1 MARYTGPVC
10 RLCRA
15 EGRKLFLKGDRC
27 RSDKCPINKKR
38 LPPGKAPKTR
48 IGKKSEYAVQLREK
62 QALKRTYG
70 LMEQQF
76 HNIFTKALGLPGK
89 TGDNLII
96 LLERRL
102 DNVVYRLHFATSR
115 AQARQLVNHGHIAVN
130 GKRVDVASYLV
141 KPGDMISVVG
151 VAKKMDTVR
160 HALEEVQRSGV
171 MPWLEVN
178 VDEMT
183 GRYVINPQRQDVTD
197 TADIKEQ
204 LVVELYSK

>member
-1 MARYTGPVC
+1 MARYIGPVC

-62 QALKRTYG
+62 QALKRNYG

-76 HNIFTKALGLPGK
+76 HNTFEKALGLPGK

-102 DNVVYRLHFATSR
+102 DNVVYRLHFASSR

-130 GKRVDVASYLV
+130 GNRVNIASYLV
-141 KPGDMISVVG
+141 RAGDVISVIG
-151 VAKKMDTVR
+151 AAKKMESIR
-160 HALEEVQRSGV
+160 QALEEVQKSGV
-171 MPWLEVN
+171 MPWLEIN
-178 VDEMT
+178 ADEMT
-183 GRYVINPQRQDVTD
+183 GRFVTNPQRQDVTD
-197 TADIKEQ
+197 IADIKEQ

>member
-15 EGRKLFLKGDRC
+15 EGRKLFLKGERC

-70 LMEQQF
+70 LLERQF
-76 HNIFTKALGLPGK
+76 HNIFEKALGLPGK

-130 GKRVDVASYLV
+130 GKRVNIASYLV
-141 KPGDMISVVG
+141 KPGDVISVIG
-151 VAKKMDTVR
+151 AAKKMDTIR
-160 HALEEVQRSGV
+160 QAREEVQRSGV
-171 MPWLEVN
+171 MPGLEVN
-178 VDEMT
+178 GDEMT
-183 GRYVINPQRQDVTD
+183 GRYVTNPQRQDVTD
-197 TADIKEQ
+197 TMDIKEQ

>member
-15 EGRKLFLKGDRC
+15 EGRKLFLKGERC

-62 QALKRTYG
+62 QALKRNYG
-70 LMEQQF
+70 LMERQF
-76 HNIFTKALGLPGK
+76 RNVFEKALGLPGK

-115 AQARQLVNHGHIAVN
+115 AQARQLVNHGHVAIN
-130 GKRVDVASYLV
+130 GKRVNIASFLV
-141 KPGDMISVVG
+141 KAGDVVSVIG
-151 VAKKMDTVR
+151 AAKKMDTIR
-160 HALEEVQRSGV
+160 QALEEVQKSGV

-178 VDEMT
+178 ADEMT
-183 GRYVINPQRQDVTD
+183 GRYVTNPQRQDVTD
-197 TADIKEQ
+197 TVDIKEQ

>member
-1 MARYTGPVC
+1 MARYIGPVC

-48 IGKKSEYAVQLREK
+48 LGKKSEYAVQLREK
-62 QALKRTYG
+62 QALKRNYG

-76 HNIFTKALGLPGK
+76 RNTFEKALGLPGK

-102 DNVVYRLHFATSR
+102 DNVVYRLRFASSR

-130 GKRVDVASYLV
+130 GKRVNIASYLV
-141 KPGDMISVVG
+141 RAGDVISVIG
-151 VAKKMDTVR
+151 AAKKMESIR
-160 HALEEVQRSGV
+160 QALEEVQKSGV

-178 VDEMT
+178 ADEMT
-183 GRYVINPQRQDVTD
+183 GRFVTNPQRQDVTD
-197 TADIKEQ
+197 IADIKEQ
-204 LVVELYSK
+204 LDVELYSK

>member
-15 EGRKLFLKGDRC
+15 EGRKLFLKGERC

-62 QALKRTYG
+62 QTLKRNYG
-70 LMEQQF
+70 LMGVQF
-76 HNIFTKALGLPGK
+76 RNTFEKALGLPGK

-115 AQARQLVNHGHIAVN
+115 AQARQLVNHGHVAVN
-130 GKRVDVASYLV
+130 GKRVNIASFLV
-141 KPGDMISVVG
+141 KAGDVVSVIG
-151 VAKKMDTVR
+151 PAKKMDSIR
-160 HALEEVQRSGV
+160 QALEEVQKSGV

-178 VDEMT
+178 ADEMT
-183 GRYVINPQRQDVTD
+183 GRYVTNPQRQDVTD
-197 TADIKEQ
+197 TLDIKEQ

>member
-15 EGRKLFLKGDRC
+15 EGRKLFLKGERC

-62 QALKRTYG
+62 QTLKRNYG
-70 LMEQQF
+70 LMERQF
-76 HNIFTKALGLPGK
+76 RNTFEKALGLPGK

-115 AQARQLVNHGHIAVN
+115 AQARQLVNHGHVAVN
-130 GKRVDVASYLV
+130 GKRVNIASFLV
-141 KPGDMISVVG
+141 KAGDVVSVIG
-151 VAKKMDTVR
+151 AAKKMDSIR
-160 HALEEVQRSGV
+160 QALEEVQKSGV

-178 VDEMT
+178 ADEMT
-183 GRYVINPQRQDVTD
+183 GRYVTNPQRQDVTD

>member
-1 MARYTGPVC
+1 M
-10 RLCRA
+10 
-15 EGRKLFLKGDRC
+15 KGDRC

-141 KPGDMISVVG
+141 KPGDMISVIG

>member
-1 MARYTGPVC
+1 MARYIGPVC

-48 IGKKSEYAVQLREK
+48 LGKKSEYAVQLREK
-62 QALKRTYG
+62 QALKRNYG

-76 HNIFTKALGLPGK
+76 RNTFEKALGLPGK

-102 DNVVYRLHFATSR
+102 DNVVYRLRFASSR

-130 GKRVDVASYLV
+130 GKRVNIASYLV
-141 KPGDMISVVG
+141 RAGDVISVIG
-151 VAKKMDTVR
+151 AAKKMESIR
-160 HALEEVQRSGV
+160 QALEEVQKSGV

-178 VDEMT
+178 ADDMT
-183 GRYVINPQRQDVTD
+183 GRFVTNPQRQDVTD
-197 TADIKEQ
+197 TLDIKEQ

>member
-1 MARYTGPVC
+1 MARYIGPVC

-48 IGKKSEYAVQLREK
+48 LGKKSEYAVQLREK
-62 QALKRTYG
+62 QALKRNYG

-76 HNIFTKALGLPGK
+76 HNTFEKALGLPGK

-102 DNVVYRLHFATSR
+102 DNVVYRLRFASSR

-130 GKRVDVASYLV
+130 GKRVNIASYLV
-141 KPGDMISVVG
+141 RAGDVISVIG
-151 VAKKMDTVR
+151 AAKKMESIR
-160 HALEEVQRSGV
+160 QALEEVQKSGV

-178 VDEMT
+178 ADEMT
-183 GRYVINPQRQDVTD
+183 GRFVTNPQRQDVTD
-197 TADIKEQ
+197 IADIKEQ

>member
-1 MARYTGPVC
+1 
-10 RLCRA
+10 
-15 EGRKLFLKGDRC
+15 LKGDRC

-141 KPGDMISVVG
+141 KPGDMISVIG

>member
-15 EGRKLFLKGDRC
+15 EGRKLFLKGERC

-62 QALKRTYG
+62 QALKRSYG
-70 LMEQQF
+70 LMERQF
-76 HNIFTKALGLPGK
+76 RNVFEKALGLPGK

-130 GKRVDVASYLV
+130 GKRVDIASYIV
-141 KPGDMISVVG
+141 TAGDALSVIG
-151 VAKKMDTVR
+151 AAKKMDTIPKT
-160 HALEEVQRSGV
+160 LEEVQKSGV

-178 VDEMT
+178 ADEMT
-183 GRYVINPQRQDVTD
+183 GRYVTNPQRQDVTD
-197 TADIKEQ
+197 TADIREQ

>member
-1 MARYTGPVC
+1 MAKYIGPVC

-15 EGRKLFLKGDRC
+15 EQRKLFLKGERC

-62 QALKRTYG
+62 QALKRNYG
-70 LMEQQF
+70 LMERQF
-76 HNIFTKALGLPGK
+76 RNTFEKALGLPGK

-130 GKRVDVASYLV
+130 GKRINIASSLVRANDVV
-141 KPGDMISVVG
+141 SVIG
-151 VAKKMDTVR
+151 PAKKMESIR
-160 HALEEVQRSGV
+160 QALEEVQKSGV

-178 VDEMT
+178 SDEMT
-183 GRYVINPQRQDVTD
+183 GRYVTNPQRQDVTD
-197 TADIKEQ
+197 TVDIKEQ

>member
-15 EGRKLFLKGDRC
+15 EGRKLFLKGERC

-62 QALKRTYG
+62 QALKRSYG
-70 LMEQQF
+70 LMERQF
-76 HNIFTKALGLPGK
+76 RNVFEKALGLPGK

-130 GKRVDVASYLV
+130 GKRVDIASYLV
-141 KPGDMISVVG
+141 KAGDALSVIG
-151 VAKKMDTVR
+151 AAKKMDTIR
-160 HALEEVQRSGV
+160 QALEEVQKSGV

-178 VDEMT
+178 ADEMT
-183 GRYVINPQRQDVTD
+183 GRYVTNPQRQDVTD

>member
-1 MARYTGPVC
+1 MARYIGPVC

-48 IGKKSEYAVQLREK
+48 LGKKSEYAVQLREK
-62 QALKRTYG
+62 QALKRNYG

-76 HNIFTKALGLPGK
+76 RNTFEKALGLPGK

-102 DNVVYRLHFATSR
+102 DNVVYRLRFASSR

-130 GKRVDVASYLV
+130 GKRVNIASYLV
-141 KPGDMISVVG
+141 RAGDVISVIG
-151 VAKKMDTVR
+151 AAKKMESIR
-160 HALEEVQRSGV
+160 QALEEVQKSGV

-178 VDEMT
+178 ADEMT
-183 GRYVINPQRQDVTD
+183 GRFVTNPQRQDVTD
-197 TADIKEQ
+197 IADIKEQ

>member
-15 EGRKLFLKGDRC
+15 EGRKLFLKGERC

-62 QALKRTYG
+62 QTLKRNYG
-70 LMEQQF
+70 LMERQF
-76 HNIFTKALGLPGK
+76 RNTFEKALGLPGK

-115 AQARQLVNHGHIAVN
+115 AQARQLVNHGHVAVN
-130 GKRVDVASYLV
+130 GKRVNIASFLV
-141 KPGDMISVVG
+141 KAGDVVSVIG
-151 VAKKMDTVR
+151 AAKKMDSIR
-160 HALEEVQRSGV
+160 QALEEVQKSGV

-178 VDEMT
+178 ADEMT
-183 GRYVINPQRQDVTD
+183 GRYVTNPQRQDVTD
-197 TADIKEQ
+197 TLDIKEQ

>member
-1 MARYTGPVC
+1 M
-10 RLCRA
+10 
-15 EGRKLFLKGDRC
+15 KGERC

-62 QALKRTYG
+62 QTLKRNYG
-70 LMEQQF
+70 LMERQF
-76 HNIFTKALGLPGK
+76 RNTFEKALGLPGK

-115 AQARQLVNHGHIAVN
+115 AQARQLVNHGHVAVN
-130 GKRVDVASYLV
+130 GKRVNIASFLV
-141 KPGDMISVVG
+141 KAGDVVSVIG
-151 VAKKMDTVR
+151 AAKKMDSIR
-160 HALEEVQRSGV
+160 QALEEVQKSGV

-178 VDEMT
+178 ADEMT
-183 GRYVINPQRQDVTD
+183 GRYVTNPQRQDVTD
-197 TADIKEQ
+197 TLDIKEQ

>member
-141 KPGDMISVVG
+141 KPGDMISVIG

>member
-15 EGRKLFLKGDRC
+15 EGRKLFLKGERC

-62 QALKRTYG
+62 QALKRSYG
-70 LMEQQF
+70 LMERQF
-76 HNIFTKALGLPGK
+76 RNVFEKALGLPGK

-130 GKRVDVASYLV
+130 GKRVDIASYLV
-141 KPGDMISVVG
+141 KAGDALSVIG
-151 VAKKMDTVR
+151 AAKKMDTIR
-160 HALEEVQRSGV
+160 QALEEVQKSGV

-178 VDEMT
+178 ADEMT
-183 GRYVINPQRQDVTD
+183 GRYVTNPQRQDVTD
-197 TADIKEQ
+197 TADIREQ

>member
-15 EGRKLFLKGDRC
+15 EGKKLFLKGERC

-62 QALKRTYG
+62 QALKRSYG
-70 LMEQQF
+70 LMERQF
-76 HNIFTKALGLPGK
+76 RNIFEKALGLPGK

-130 GKRVDVASYLV
+130 GKRVDIASYLV
-141 KPGDMISVVG
+141 KAGDAVSVIG
-151 VAKKMDTVR
+151 AAKKMDTIR
-160 HALEEVQRSGV
+160 QALEEVQKSGV

-178 VDEMT
+178 ADEMA
-183 GRYVINPQRQDVTD
+183 GRYVTNPQRQDVTD
-197 TADIKEQ
+197 TADIREQ

>member
-1 MARYTGPVC
+1 M
-10 RLCRA
+10 
-15 EGRKLFLKGDRC
+15 KGERC

-62 QALKRTYG
+62 QALKRNYG
-70 LMEQQF
+70 LMERQF
-76 HNIFTKALGLPGK
+76 RNTFERALGLPGK

-130 GKRVDVASYLV
+130 GKRVNIASSLV
-141 KPGDMISVVG
+141 KAGDVVSVIG
-151 VAKKMDTVR
+151 AAKKMDTIR
-160 HALEEVQRSGV
+160 QALEETQKSGV

-178 VDEMT
+178 ADEMT
-183 GRYVINPQRQDVTD
+183 GRYVTNPQRQDVTD
-197 TADIKEQ
+197 TVDIKEQ

>member
-1 MARYTGPVC
+1 M
-10 RLCRA
+10 
-15 EGRKLFLKGDRC
+15 
-27 RSDKCPINKKR
+27 
-38 LPPGKAPKTR
+38 
-48 IGKKSEYAVQLREK
+48 QLREK

-141 KPGDMISVVG
+141 KPGDVISVIG

>member
-1 MARYTGPVC
+1 MARYIGPVC

-15 EGRKLFLKGDRC
+15 EARKLFLKGDRC

-48 IGKKSEYAVQLREK
+48 LVKKSEYAVQLREK
-62 QALKRTYG
+62 QALKRNYG

-76 HNIFTKALGLPGK
+76 RNTFEKALGLPGK

-102 DNVVYRLHFATSR
+102 DTVVYRLRFANSR

-130 GKRVDVASYLV
+130 GKRVNIASYLV
-141 KPGDMISVVG
+141 RAGDVISVIG
-151 VAKKMDTVR
+151 AAKKMESIR
-160 HALEEVQRSGV
+160 QALEEVQKSGV

-178 VDEMT
+178 ADEMT
-183 GRYVINPQRQDVTD
+183 GRFVTNPQRQDVTD

>member
-1 MARYTGPVC
+1 MARYIGPVC
-10 RLCRA
+10 RLCRV

-48 IGKKSEYAVQLREK
+48 LGKKSEYAIQLREK
-62 QALKRTYG
+62 QALKRNYS
-70 LMEQQF
+70 LMERQF
-76 HNIFTKALGLPGK
+76 HNTFEKALGLPGK

-102 DNVVYRLHFATSR
+102 DNVVFRLHFATSR
-115 AQARQLVNHGHIAVN
+115 AQARQLVSHGHIAVN
-130 GKRVDVASYLV
+130 GKRVNVASFRV
-141 KPGDMISVVG
+141 KAGDTISVIG
-151 VAKKMDTVR
+151 AAKKFDSIR
-160 HALEEVQRSGV
+160 QSLEEVQKSGV

-178 VDEMT
+178 ADDMT
-183 GRYVINPQRQDVTD
+183 GRFVTNPQRQDVTD
-197 TADIKEQ
+197 TLDIKEQ

>member
-1 MARYTGPVC
+1 MARYIGPVC

-48 IGKKSEYAVQLREK
+48 LGKKSEYAVQLREK
-62 QALKRTYG
+62 QSLKRFYG
-70 LMEQQF
+70 LMERQF
-76 HNIFTKALGLPGK
+76 RNTFEKALPMPGK

-102 DNVVYRLHFATSR
+102 DNVVYRLHFAQSR
-115 AQARQLVNHGHIAVN
+115 PQARQLVNHGHIAVN
-130 GKRVDVASYLV
+130 GKRVNIASYLV
-141 KPGDMISVVG
+141 KPGDVISVIG
-151 VAKKMDTVR
+151 AAKKLDAIR
-160 HALEEVQRSGV
+160 QALEEVQKSGV

-178 VDEMT
+178 ADEMT
-183 GRYVINPQRQDVTD
+183 GRYVMNPQRQDVTD
-197 TADIKEQ
+197 LGDVKEQ
-204 LVVELYSK
+204 LIVELYSK

>member
-1 MARYTGPVC
+1 MAIYIGPVC

-48 IGKKSEYAVQLREK
+48 LGKKSEYAVQLREK
-62 QALKRTYG
+62 QALKRNYG

-76 HNIFTKALGLPGK
+76 RNTFEKALGLPGK

-102 DNVVYRLHFATSR
+102 DNVVYRLRFASSR

-130 GKRVDVASYLV
+130 GKRVNIASYLV
-141 KPGDMISVVG
+141 RAGDVISVIG
-151 VAKKMDTVR
+151 AAKKMESIR
-160 HALEEVQRSGV
+160 QALEEVQKSGV

-178 VDEMT
+178 ADEMT
-183 GRYVINPQRQDVTD
+183 GRFVTNPQRQDVTD
-197 TADIKEQ
+197 IADIKEQ

>member
-1 MARYTGPVC
+1 MARYIGPVC
-10 RLCRA
+10 RLCRT
-15 EGRKLFLKGDRC
+15 ENRKLFLKGDRC
-27 RSDKCPINKKR
+27 KSDKCPINKKR

-48 IGKKSEYAVQLREK
+48 MGKKSEYAVQLREK
-62 QALKRTYG
+62 QALKRNYG
-70 LMEQQF
+70 LMERQF
-76 HNIFTKALGLPGK
+76 HNVFDEALRLPGK

-102 DNVVYRLHFATSR
+102 DNVVYRLHFASSR

-130 GKRVDVASYLV
+130 GKRVNIASSLV
-141 KPGDMISVVG
+141 RPGDVISVIG
-151 VAKKMDTVR
+151 QAKKMDSIR
-160 HALEEVQRSGV
+160 HALEEVQKSGV

-178 VDEMT
+178 ADEMT

-197 TADIKEQ
+197 TLDIKEQ